1 MKKIFALLCV
11 LALLFASCNKS
22 EEAWTPLFNGENLD
36 NWEKF
41 IGPPFEGHEDLAANA
56 VPDSVFSVVDM
67 DGQKVI
73 RYRAR
78 CSARLPPRT
87 QLSKTSMQD

>member
-1 MKKIFALLCV
+1 MKKIYASLCM
-11 LALLFASCNKS
+11 LALIFASCGKS

-41 IGPPFEGHEDLAANA
+41 IGQPFEGHEDLAATA

-73 RYRAR
+73 R
-78 CSARLPPRT
+78 
-87 QLSKTSMQD
+87 